1 MIVSLILGPI
11 KILNIHLEL
20 PPLDHKV
27 DKIPSIPNR

>member
-20 PPLDHKV
+20 PPLDHKD
-27 DKIPSIPNR
+27 DKIPSTPNR